1 MNNEIKQ
8 ELKDN
13 ARFFPR
19 SVCFEKAFL
28 EKLVKRYPEIEPKL
42 YENSIAFSSGYVWI
56 WESPEEIIRKYEEI
70 ESKMYDLEE
79 MHTQLMN
86 RLSWEEG
93 LTEKEKKEELQHYIS
108 DMDFIHG
115 KYIFPDVI
123 CVPKKNIDEILRDHP
138 EIEDEIYRHAI
149 IEEKGYLYLDE
160 IINIVMKEKEE
171 MEERIEKLE
180 KWINEARY
188 ELSQYGK
195 EEENEQ

>member
-1 MNNEIKQ
+1 MTNELKQ

-13 ARFFPR
+13 ARFCPR

-28 EKLVKRYPEIEPKL
+28 EKLIEKYPEIKPKL

-108 DMDFIHG
+108 DMNFIHG

-123 CVPKKNIDEILRDHP
+123 CVPKNNIDEILRDYP
-138 EIEDEIYRHAI
+138 KLNNKIYGLAS
-149 IEEKGYLYLDE
+149 IEEEGYLYPE
-160 IINIVMKEKEE
+160 EVVNIIKEGKEE

-180 KWINEARY
+180 KWINEARC
-188 ELSQYGK
+188 ELSLYEM
-195 EEENEQ
+195 EEKDE